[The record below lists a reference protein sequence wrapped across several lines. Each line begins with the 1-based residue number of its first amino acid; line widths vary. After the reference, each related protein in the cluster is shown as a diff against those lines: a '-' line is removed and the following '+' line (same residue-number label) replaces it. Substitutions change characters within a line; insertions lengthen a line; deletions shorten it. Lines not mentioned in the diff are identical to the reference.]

1 MGVMSPRRPTQR
13 SELVFLGLAWGCPM
27 SQGRLVWSPPT
38 VEEAYTTLGWPADH
52 DLGQLHLCGLRNPG
66 LATAPLLPLGCS
78 PPNPSIWEEEQGS
91 EDGRINF

>member
-1 MGVMSPRRPTQR
+1 
-13 SELVFLGLAWGCPM
+13 M
-27 SQGRLVWSPPT
+27 SQGRLVRSPPT

-78 PPNPSIWEEEQGS
+78 PPNPSLWEEEQGS